1 MSESMQ
7 MDSAG
12 ALLTGKAADGG
23 VRNRLF
29 LAAESLVAEHGFEMV
44 SSRDITARAGVNL
57 AAINYHYGS
66 KDALLLDIF
75 KVRAGELNR
84 ERVAMLRQVLRDDP
98 MNARGILRALVEPTT
113 LWISDERRT
122 ALQYL
127 NRSRND
133 GPSEIRKI
141 IRTDVSHLRRF
152 ADALEAALPRLPRV
166 EVLWRLHFV
175 QGVLHHNS
183 AVDYDRLATLSGGL
197 CTPDDREALLQRL
210 LDFVIAGFRL

>member
-1 MSESMQ
+1 MQ

-44 SSRDITARAGVNL
+44 SSRHITARAGVNL

>member
-1 MSESMQ
+1 MQ